1 MPLLLRYGELSGG
14 EESARRAGRPG
25 KGAAAAVA
33 DRRFRL
39 GRNAL
44 RAEPAPCTDCQKRL
58 FPLLH
63 RLWPKKCFDLAG
75 EYDIIYR

>member
-44 RAEPAPCTDCQKRL
+44 RAEPAPCTDC
-58 FPLLH
+58 
-63 RLWPKKCFDLAG
+63 
-75 EYDIIYR
+75 